1 MKTYAS
7 WYEILKLIRNH
18 VGARGMVGIKFVDF
32 FHLFWTWIPMTCR
45 WVHFVT
51 WKIYLN
57 YFATIT
63 LTWVRIGKLFHAR
76 NLHITWSLLHIPSLL
91 LPTLAQIIN
100 IWFHRR
106 NLPLFNIF
114 IFFFQLITLTCI
126 IVVVGVLSCHH
137 HCEVCV

>member
-1 MKTYAS
+1 MKIYAS
-7 WYEILKLIRNH
+7 WYEILKLITNY
-18 VGARGMVGIKFVDF
+18 VGARGMVGIKFVNF

-51 WKIYLN
+51 WKIYLI

-76 NLHITWSLLHIPSLL
+76 NLHITWKGCYNIPSLL
-91 LPTLAQIIN
+91 LPTHARIIN

-114 IFFFQLITLTCI
+114 TFFYQLITLTCI
-126 IVVVGVLSCHH
+126 IVVVRVLSC